1 VDRALKAHL
10 DSAAAS
16 FVEEMEGDSL
26 GAGGR
31 EELDRNRRKP
41 EVDIEILQRAE
52 AWFLA
57 IRSWGGPRAARDAEV
72 RRHAEAIVRLLEGG
86 MMTTAATASSTRL
99 SPAVDTAY
107 PLPLGI
113 TDSERPRSTRRIR

>member
-1 VDRALKAHL
+1 VA
-10 DSAAAS
+10 
-16 FVEEMEGDSL
+16 
-26 GAGGR
+26 R

-99 SPAVDTAY
+99 SPAVDNRLSTPIGDYRLGAAAKYPPHQVGRLLLTARAVRGLT
-107 PLPLGI
+107 P
-113 TDSERPRSTRRIR
+113 